1 MLWLDNMKTKL
12 FLLFPA
18 PFLLLTEVQSAIT
31 DLCFARNNIT
41 EPASVLHTSLC
52 CLDTEW
58 LVREEGGQLRC
69 EENQCREGG
78 VLYGEQC
85 RDVYEAGLC
94 GKEALGQRLYLGEDG
109 RGYCDCEEGW
119 VRYKE
124 RCYQEFT
131 PAFCLGDNEILKLS
145 TKPRVS
151 GRIIFGEVADILEA
165 GLKAHFSCIE
175 NPCEPSYFPHT

>member
-1 MLWLDNMKTKL
+1 MKTKL

-41 EPASVLHTSLC
+41 DPASVLHTSLC

-94 GKEALGQRLYLGEDG
+94 GEQALGQRLYLGEDG
-109 RGYCDCEEGW
+109 RGYCDWEEGW

-131 PAFCLGDNEILKLS
+131 PAFCKGGNEILRLDMAPDKCNQ
-145 TKPRVS
+145 
-151 GRIIFGEVADILEA
+151 ILPDQ
-165 GLKAHFSCIE
+165 LKICLEGKKMNFSCVE
-175 NPCEPSYFPHT
+175 NPCPQDFYPHS